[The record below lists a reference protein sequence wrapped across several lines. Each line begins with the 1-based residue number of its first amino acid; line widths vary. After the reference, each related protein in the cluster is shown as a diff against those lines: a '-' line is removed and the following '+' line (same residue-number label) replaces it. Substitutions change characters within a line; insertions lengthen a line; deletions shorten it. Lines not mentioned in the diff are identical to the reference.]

1 VSSASNG
8 SGYFAASGPI
18 DVRSGSKTNLGERYG
33 AKRGSSARLALHG
46 AVAQLL
52 RKALAVSDA
61 RGKPD
66 DFIDLEGVM
75 SWIKSLSASVSN
87 GLRNI
92 LKFGAVAASL

>member
-1 VSSASNG
+1 L
-8 SGYFAASGPI
+8 PPWP
-18 DVRSGSKTNLGERYG
+18 
-33 AKRGSSARLALHG
+33 GSSG
-46 AVAQLL
+46 AYDQVNRQNKNGAACPQRRGCQLL
-52 RKALAVSDA
+52 RKALAVPDA

-92 LKFGAVAASL
+92 LKFGAADFGASL